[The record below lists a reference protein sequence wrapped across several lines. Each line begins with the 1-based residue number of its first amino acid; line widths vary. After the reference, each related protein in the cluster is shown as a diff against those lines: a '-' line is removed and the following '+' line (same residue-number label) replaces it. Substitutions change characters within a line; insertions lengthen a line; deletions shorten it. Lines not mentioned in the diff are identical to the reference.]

1 MKNILSMFTVKWSFL
16 TLLLVLCLTSL
27 ISSCNN
33 KANNAEHQAANPFD
47 TTQTTAQSLTDDDRT
62 KLLEAQG
69 KKATTVNN
77 EVLADKIAN
86 ATGRLHVFCFWNLDN
101 AESVKAMK
109 TVNDLATQTD
119 STHLKITLVHV
130 SPDTLIDKL
139 NLFIRENQITEETF
153 VLDKIDKNVLAAKV
167 KKDFLTAD
175 QLPII
180 VIVNKEEGVFYF
192 YNKGFDAQE
201 LKAVVQP
208 FLL

>member
-1 MKNILSMFTVKWSFL
+1 MKKNLSMLTVRL
-16 TLLLVLCLTSL
+16 TLWMYVLVICSTSF

-47 TTQTTAQSLTDDDRT
+47 TTQTTAQTFTDDDRT
-62 KLLEAQG
+62 KLSQAQG

-77 EVLADKIAN
+77 DVLAGKIAN
-86 ATGRLHVFCFWNLDN
+86 ATGRLNVFCFWNLDI
-101 AESVKAMK
+101 AESVKAVK
-109 TVNDLATQTD
+109 VVNDLAAQTD

-130 SPDTLIDKL
+130 SADALVDKL

-153 VLDKIDKNVLAAKV
+153 MLDKIDKNVLAAKV
-167 KKDFLTAD
+167 KKDFLNAD

-192 YNKGFDAQE
+192 YNKGFDEQE

>member
-1 MKNILSMFTVKWSFL
+1 MKN
-16 TLLLVLCLTSL
+16 LLLMLIIRWFFGTLVGAFCCTSL
-27 ISSCNN
+27 VSSCNN

-47 TTQTTAQSLTDDDRT
+47 TTQTTAQTLTDDDRA
-62 KLLEAQG
+62 KLSQAQG

-77 EVLADKIAN
+77 DVLAEKIAN

-101 AESVKAMK
+101 SESMKAVKA
-109 TVNDLATQTD
+109 VNDLATQTD
-119 STHLKITLVHV
+119 TTHLKITLIHV
-130 SPDTLIDKL
+130 SPDSLMDKL

-153 VLDKIDKNVLAAKV
+153 MLEKIDKNVMAAKV
-167 KKDFLTAD
+167 KKDFLTAE

-180 VIVNKEEGVFYF
+180 VVVNKEEGVFYF
-192 YNKGFDAQE
+192 YNKGFDEQE

>member
-1 MKNILSMFTVKWSFL
+1 MKKNLSMLTVRWS
-16 TLLLVLCLTSL
+16 LLAFILVLCFTSF

-47 TTQTTAQSLTDDDRT
+47 TTQTTAQTLTDDDRA
-62 KLLEAQG
+62 KLSQAQG

-77 EVLADKIAN
+77 DVLAEKIAN
-86 ATGRLHVFCFWNLDN
+86 ASGRLHVFCFWNMDN
-101 AESVKAMK
+101 AESVKAAK
-109 TVNDLATQTD
+109 AVDDLAAQTD

-130 SPDTLIDKL
+130 SPDVIGDKL

-153 VLDKIDKNVLAAKV
+153 MLDKIDKNVMATKV

-192 YNKGFDAQE
+192 YNKGFDVQE